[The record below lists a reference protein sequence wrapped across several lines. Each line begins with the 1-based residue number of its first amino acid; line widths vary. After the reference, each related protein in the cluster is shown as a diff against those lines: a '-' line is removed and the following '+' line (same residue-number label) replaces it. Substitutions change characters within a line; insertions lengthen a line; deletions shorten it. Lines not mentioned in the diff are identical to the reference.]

1 MLAKI
6 PKEDGMARTMGFS
19 LMEQDELMYREMS
32 EIGLI
37 QRITDALQ

>member
-1 MLAKI
+1 VLAKI

-19 LMEQDELMYREMS
+19 LMEQDGLTYREMS
-32 EIGLI
+32 EIDLI

>member
-19 LMEQDELMYREMS
+19 LMEQDGLMYRELS
-32 EIGLI
+32 EADLI